1 MMMLTMIGDLIYVT
15 FLSLGL
21 IIGLTL
27 IIILYVGILWSS
39 LTATSYFFHDLRDR
53 FGIGERND

>member
-1 MMMLTMIGDLIYVT
+1 MLTMIGDLIYVT

-21 IIGLTL
+21 IVGLTF

-39 LTATSYFFHDLRDR
+39 LTATSYFFHNLRGR
-53 FGIGERND
+53 FGIGERHE

>member
-1 MMMLTMIGDLIYVT
+1 MLTLIGDLIYVT

-21 IIGLTL
+21 IVGLTL

-39 LTATSYFFHDLRDR
+39 LTATSYFFNNLRGG
-53 FGIGERND
+53 FGIGGKHE